1 MQVHKETDTGT
12 HTQPTLS
19 GRLVNTA
26 VQSEADTRLAVTHS
40 GPGQALSL
48 LGGGRGGAS
57 SGGRLGK
64 GIPSGRPA
72 RVAESQR
79 RPSRRPSPPHPPPPG
94 KKRACNPSLPPGRM
108 RPGRSGVRRGFRN
121 RPHLGARAACL
132 LTACSVKPYLRGLV
146 FGRHVSRCASVWPLT
161 PRPARLEQYVERLFG
176 PQAGRELSGCD

>member
-1 MQVHKETDTGT
+1 MQVHTETDTGTT

-19 GRLVNTA
+19 DTLVNTA

-40 GPGQALSL
+40 GPGPALSL

-79 RPSRRPSPPHPPPPG
+79 RPSRRPSPPPPPLPQVRSEPVTPRFH
-94 KKRACNPSLPPGRM
+94 RAERGLAGSGMRRVPAPAPPRRVRGLRAGGGGR
-108 RPGRSGVRRGFRN
+108 PCV
-121 RPHLGARAACL
+121 
-132 LTACSVKPYLRGLV
+132 RGLV
-146 FGRHVSRCASVWPLT
+146 FGRHVSLRAHVWPLP
-161 PRPARLEQYVERLFG
+161 PRPARPQRCAPG
-176 PQAGRELSGCD
+176 APQAWSRERVKWV

>member
-1 MQVHKETDTGT
+1 MQVHTETDTGTT

-19 GRLVNTA
+19 DTLVNTA

-40 GPGQALSL
+40 GPGPALSL

-79 RPSRRPSPPHPPPPG
+79 RPSRRPSPPPPPLPQVRSEPVTPRFHRAERGLAGSGMRRVPAPAPPRRVRGLRAGGGGG
-94 KKRACNPSLPPGRM
+94 KTVCAGSCLWPACESACARLAPSPA
-108 RPGRSGVRRGFRN
+108 S
-121 RPHLGARAACL
+121 RAA
-132 LTACSVKPYLRGLV
+132 AAVRAGGSSGLEP
-146 FGRHVSRCASVWPLT
+146 G
-161 PRPARLEQYVERLFG
+161 EG
-176 PQAGRELSGCD
+176 